1 MAVGLASTSQKAKQ
15 LLDKMNVEGRITE
28 EEGKRII
35 DELFNSGKDSAAH
48 IKEDIKLYIT
58 DILGELQ
65 TPTQKAFNELQER
78 VAQLEA
84 QLKNRQHEV

>member
-1 MAVGLASTSQKAKQ
+1 MAVGLASASQKAKQ

-35 DELFNSGKDSAAH
+35 DELFSSGKDSAAH
-48 IKEDIKLYIT
+48 FKEDIKQYIN
-58 DILGELQ
+58 DILDELQ
-65 TPTQKAFNELQER
+65 TPTRKAFNELEER

-84 QLKNRQHEV
+84 QLKNR